1 MKTFRLWLDRLL
13 RGGPATR
20 LLKRMGIQPTQYW
33 LLTDLFG
40 ELAERREM
48 LGNLGTNKSALKMNA
63 WILAAMTGFMALL
76 FSLAGT
82 AGAVS
87 LTLYF
92 TIFAALTAFLM
103 LGMLFS
109 ETGNSLVNP
118 AEGLTLA
125 HQPING
131 ATYTAAK
138 LTHLAR
144 IVLFLAPAINGIPA
158 LCGLLLHAPWYYP
171 LLHLAAAIVLSMVIA
186 LFCCAVFGWLIRF
199 FPAKRL
205 KTAGQV
211 AEILPWTMFALGQN
225 TRHLM
230 RNVHFTRW
238 LPATAG
244 ARWGVGTG
252 LAVFSVWAVLAGL
265 RNLSGDYLVR
275 ISAIVHGPSGAK
287 SKVRRSRTS
296 DLVARLF
303 GGPTSR
309 AGFEFL
315 SRMVRRDWQ
324 FRRQLLPLLPS
335 VGGVVALSWRHLPS
349 SPFSREFTGAHVVP
363 HFFGM
368 MLFVICPLLV
378 YGTDFKGT
386 WLFLL
391 APAGAFRGFTRGLYA
406 FLWLRLVVTPH
417 LVVLA
422 LTIWA
427 WGPAQGFLYSAYSLA
442 AASVYLGMEIRLI
455 QGVPF
460 SRQPQPTRQNFLLPL
475 MLLGGIVM
483 AIAVAVQYFLIFRS
497 MLAVAA
503 ATVVFGAAA
512 WLITR
517 HSLATVE
524 TNILYDL
531 TLISN
536 EGRVMFSEIES

>member
-1 MKTFRLWLDRLL
+1 MKTFRLWLNRLL
-13 RGGPATR
+13 RGRAVTR
-20 LLKRMGIQPTQYW
+20 MLERMGVQPRQYW

-63 WILAAMTGFMALL
+63 WILGIMTGFMALVM
-76 FSLAGT
+76 SLAGV
-82 AGAVS
+82 AGAIS

-92 TIFAALTAFLM
+92 TIFAGLTALLM
-103 LGMLFS
+103 MGMLFS

-144 IVLFLAPAINGIPA
+144 IVLFLTPALNGIPA
-158 LCGLLLHAPWYYP
+158 FCGLLLHAPWYYP
-171 LLHLAAAIVLSMVIA
+171 FLHLAATITLSMVIA

-199 FPAKRL
+199 IPARRL

-211 AEILPWTMFALGQN
+211 AEIFPWTMFAFVQN
-225 TRHLM
+225 SQRLF
-230 RNVHFTRW
+230 RNVHLTKW
-238 LPATAG
+238 LPAAAG
-244 ARWGVGTG
+244 ARWGLAMG
-252 LAVFSVWAVLAGL
+252 LLAFSVWAVLAGL

-275 ISAIVHGPSGAK
+275 ISAILHGPSGAK

-296 DLVARLF
+296 DLVARVF
-303 GGPTSR
+303 GGPSSR

-315 SRMVRRDWQ
+315 SRMIRRDWQ

-335 VGGVVALSWRHLPS
+335 VGALLAISWRHLPS

-368 MLFVICPLLV
+368 ILFVICPLIV
-378 YGTDFKGT
+378 YGSDFKGT

-417 LVVLA
+417 LILLA
-422 LTIWA
+422 LAMWA
-427 WGPAQGFLYSAYSLA
+427 WGPVEGLLYAAYSLA
-442 AASVYLGMEIRLI
+442 AASVYLGLEIRLI
-455 QGVPF
+455 EGVPF

-475 MLLGGIVM
+475 MILGGMVM
-483 AIAVAVQYFLIFRS
+483 AIAVAVQYYVIFRYTI
-497 MLAVAA
+497 AVPA
-503 ATVVFGAAA
+503 ATVVFGIAA

-517 HSLATVE
+517 RSLDTVE
-524 TNILYDL
+524 TNIRYDL
-531 TLISN
+531 NQISN